1 MKKIFILLILSFVF
15 GLFLVHLITYA
26 SQTNMN
32 TYYPSP
38 SGTYTKVHLM
48 NGSSGVNQASCFC
61 AQSSNGIN
69 ETSYSPPS
77 GVTSSGACDTGD
89 SAAGGIKYIN
99 AGTIFA
105 DPTTGYLEICKNDGS
120 VSSYPGACFTR
131 FGGSPS
137 CPSNYI
143 VTGRKTNGLIA
154 SWSCCFTGQGNTG
167 SGFTDI
173 QAAGVTAKS
182 GCFSIYG
189 GSGGTPPP
197 SCTSKDTNA
206 YDVGC
211 KELTTTSAVRT
222 CCFNNPSGGSLTGVS
237 SCATCAGGSST
248 CPAG

>member
-38 SGTYTKVHLM
+38 SGTYTKVHLI
-48 NGSSGVNQASCFC
+48 NGSTGVSESNFC
-61 AQSSNGIN
+61 L
-69 ETSYSPPS
+69 ETSPGVYDGAPTS
-77 GVTSSGACDTGD
+77 GHT
-89 SAAGGIKYIN
+89 YIN
-99 AGTIFA
+99 AGSIFA
-105 DPTTGYLEICKNDGS
+105 DPTTGYLEICKSDGS

-131 FGGSPS
+131 FGAVSS

-154 SWSCCFTGQGNTG
+154 SWSCCFTGQGSTG